1 MCSVV
6 FRQVEC
12 EGLILAGLMCI
23 GKYGEDSSD
32 DFKVR
37 RKAQVNRIESTRRRK
52 IATAWLAVANHV
64 ARHKCGCLRLDLQR
78 DVRVSYV
85 CRAICCLC
93 PICSGQTLITC
104 RDSAVE
110 LTGIDAAS
118 LGLSMGMSHDFE
130 QAIEFGAGYIR
141 PGSTI
146 FGARTYSNAG
156 KK

>member
-1 MCSVV
+1 M
-6 FRQVEC
+6 
-12 EGLILAGLMCI
+12 
-23 GKYGEDSSD
+23 
-32 DFKVR
+32 
-37 RKAQVNRIESTRRRK
+37 
-52 IATAWLAVANHV
+52 IATAWLAVASHV
-64 ARHKCGCLRLDLQR
+64 ARHKCGCLRLGLQR
-78 DVRVSYV
+78 DVCVFYV

-104 RDSAVE
+104 RDSSVE

-118 LGLSMGMSHDFE
+118 LELSMGMSHDFE